1 MASARPGSYLL
12 RVRYL
17 AQGIEGA
24 TPLQL
29 VSNPVDVEITG
40 GDLAMWKCPADQLAA
55 DANHEHA
62 DVTPTR
68 LLPRDD
74 GGIWLVF
81 SDYRHRVVDR
91 ERQRGGNIWLQALH
105 GDLTA
110 SGDALHLRG
119 SGDEVGWISV
129 VAVGSGLLVV
139 ATPGPV
145 GDRRVEAFPVMLDGT
160 MPVVGGTRVIQGGP
174 GNPYF
179 TQLVARGDRVALLHE
194 GDEEHGGLQL
204 SMLARS
210 GQPLGPPS
218 HLAEQFTDFVLLP
231 DDPGLLAVW
240 LEQGASEGG
249 VMQRLDADG
258 QPLGEPVHFEFDPSH
273 SLAGARFE
281 RDILDL
287 AWSDSGT
294 LGDDPADMMGLYAQ
308 RFNFDAEGRSHG
320 ARSLS
325 PESRSQAYFGAAA
338 WNGKSR
344 GLGLSR
350 RGEELKLGPDAA
362 PTFTLSVTA
371 TGAIK
376 VEARADGFVVLWND
390 YRDDDSKACRELD
403 DCVSEAYG
411 AVLGPDASVRAGP
424 KRLSERARAKPFVPS
439 SFDWHSHCS

>member
-1 MASARPGSYLL
+1 M
-12 RVRYL
+12 
-17 AQGIEGA
+17 
-24 TPLQL
+24 
-29 VSNPVDVEITG
+29 SNPVDVEITG
-40 GDLAMWKCPADQLAA
+40 GDLAMWKCPADRLAA
-55 DANHEHA
+55 DANHEYA

-258 QPLGEPVHFEFDPSH
+258 QPLGEPVHFLRTCWPAPASSATSSTSHGPTRAPS
-273 SLAGARFE
+273 A
-281 RDILDL
+281 
-287 AWSDSGT
+287 T
-294 LGDDPADMMGLYAQ
+294 DPADMMGLYAQ

-338 WNGKSR
+338 WNGSHEAWVY
-344 GLGLSR
+344 LD
-350 RGEELKLGPDAA
+350 GEELKLGPDAA